1 MTYNFQDEQNI
12 EETRLADD
20 MRGRAESKDISNLML
35 EEQSKLVKNILSHRV
50 EQQSVTSKVITKIII
65 IRKTINSFCKSTG

>member
-1 MTYNFQDEQNI
+1 
-12 EETRLADD
+12 